1 MLFCQW
7 QQLQCLY
14 PVSTKAYLCYPLCPI
29 PFSTAYMWQIVVHT
43 SVGLGDSIAS
53 IGASYAILC
62 LNQFAL
68 NRWIWS
74 VTTHFLFRDQ
84 KSGSTFAYSSH
95 YLMPL
100 AVLSTIKSKGT
111 VRVTRNSFNSYSV
124 WNFTF
129 KGNFHQMTEIPLIL
143 KAMTLI

>member
-14 PVSTKAYLCYPLCPI
+14 SQSLPLCPI
-29 PFSTAYMWQIVVHT
+29 PFSTTAYMWQIVVHT

-68 NRWIWS
+68 NRWIQS
-74 VTTHFLFRDQ
+74 VMTHSLFRDQ
-84 KSGSTFAYSSH
+84 NSGSTFAYSITS
-95 YLMPL
+95 LTLLNAFGCMCWVESSPK
-100 AVLSTIKSKGT
+100 VLLEWPG
-111 VRVTRNSFNSYSV
+111 
-124 WNFTF
+124 
-129 KGNFHQMTEIPLIL
+129 IPLTVIVYGIL
-143 KAMTLI
+143 FSSGIFTKWLKFH